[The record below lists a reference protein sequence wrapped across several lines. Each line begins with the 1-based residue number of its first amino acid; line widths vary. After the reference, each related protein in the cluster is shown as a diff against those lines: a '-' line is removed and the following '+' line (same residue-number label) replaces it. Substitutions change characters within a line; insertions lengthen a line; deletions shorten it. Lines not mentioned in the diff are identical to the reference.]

1 MPDDEQERVA
11 ELVFSHAER
20 LLKGD
25 ATGKPDPAQALSFY
39 QQAAD
44 LGLGRAHLRMGDLQA
59 KGLCGPADLSKALK
73 AYKRAAD
80 AGEFVAFASMAR
92 MLERTE
98 HWTQATEF
106 WGKFFHQL
114 GKHEQQLADAEILEA
129 ILAYLIW
136 QISRGET
143 PARYPVFSLCAAHVR
158 AYSDSVM
165 SEVTNERQRSI
176 VAKIQDWL
184 EHHPS

>member
-1 MPDDEQERVA
+1 MPDDEHERVA

-20 LLKGD
+20 LLKGE

-44 LGLGRAHLRMGDLQA
+44 LGLGRAHLRLGDLQS
-59 KGLCGPADLSKALK
+59 KGLCGPADLSKALH

-80 AGEFVAFASMAR
+80 AGELVAFASMAR

-98 HWTQATEF
+98 HWTEATKF
-106 WGKFFHQL
+106 WDKFFHEL
-114 GKHEQQLADAEILEA
+114 GKHEQQLGDDEILEA

-143 PARYPVFSLCAAHVR
+143 PARYPVFNLCAAHVR
-158 AYSDSVM
+158 AHSDSVM
-165 SEVTNERQRSI
+165 SQVTDARQRS
-176 VAKIQDWL
+176 VLAKIQDWL
-184 EHHPS
+184 ELNG